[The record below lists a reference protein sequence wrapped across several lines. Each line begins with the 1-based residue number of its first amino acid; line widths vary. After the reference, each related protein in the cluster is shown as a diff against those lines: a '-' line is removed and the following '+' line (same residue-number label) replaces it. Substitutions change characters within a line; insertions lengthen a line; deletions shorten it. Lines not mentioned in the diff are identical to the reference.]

1 MKIRLRA
8 FGIAKDI
15 LNSGLVELDE
25 DHIETTGDVKSYLT
39 TAYPEFD
46 DLLTF
51 SLAVRDEYQE
61 DDYVL
66 AENDEVI
73 VIPPVIGG

>member
-15 LNSGLVELDE
+15 LKSGAVELDE
-25 DHIETTGDVKSYLT
+25 DEIRTTGDVKSYLSK
-39 TAYPEFD
+39 AYPEFD

-66 AENDEVI
+66 ADNDEVI
-73 VIPPVIGG
+73 VIPPVSGG

>member
-15 LNSGLVELDE
+15 LESSTKAIE
-25 DHIETTGDVKSYLT
+25 DNHLKTTGDVKKYLT
-39 TAYPEFD
+39 QNYPEFA

-51 SLAVRDEYQE
+51 SLAVHDEYQE
-61 DDYVL
+61 DSYL
-66 AENDEVI
+66 LSENDEVI
-73 VIPPVIGG
+73 IIPPVSGG